1 MTRRTWG
8 RRERGGAWV
17 RGGRMG
23 SRARLGWLGVTYVVE
38 DGGVGV
44 HGGGHGRGAAVG
56 ILQVEEGRSAVDGLE
71 DLGGPV
77 GRGDHGGGLAGHLRE
92 GRRVDGERD
101 RSAMGDGGGVSRGA
115 VAARYPGAR
124 ETAFRDGSKA
134 RGGVKMAPSRRGSGG
149 SATRATRDGRR
160 GIASRFNLAS
170 ASSMSETGKGSR
182 RVAPRRWPGC
192 WRPRPD
198 RAARSPAPRS
208 LPRRQPGAASAR

>member
-8 RRERGGAWV
+8 RRERGGASV

-101 RSAMGDGGGVSRGA
+101 RSAMGDGGGSRA
-115 VAARYPGAR
+115 
-124 ETAFRDGSKA
+124 
-134 RGGVKMAPSRRGSGG
+134 APSRRGIRVHAKRRSV
-149 SATRATRDGRR
+149 TGRR
-160 GIASRFNLAS
+160 LAAGKKWRRPDARKRRIRDARDARRTPRHRVSVPSRVGVFDVGNWEGFTTRRTSPLAWMLAS
-170 ASSMSETGKGSR
+170 A
-182 RVAPRRWPGC
+182 P
-192 WRPRPD
+192 
-198 RAARSPAPRS
+198 
-208 LPRRQPGAASAR
+208 